1 MLTLYDAAR
10 CPFAARV
17 RIVLAEKDIPYE
29 PVEID
34 LENRPAWL
42 YEKSPVGLVPVLE
55 EDGGFVLA
63 ESRVIM
69 EYIEERFPEP
79 SLMPED
85 PAERALVRLAIER
98 FDDLSAPY
106 YDLRRERSAASAERL
121 DEQLARLDRAL
132 AERPFLSGAEY
143 GLADIAYVPWILRAE
158 SMLDVDIR
166 PHASLAAWRD
176 RLAGRAAIA
185 QEIELLGMVAA
196 ARA

>member
-34 LENRPAWL
+34 LGNRPAWL

-55 EDGGFVLA
+55 EDGFVLA

-69 EYIEERFPEP
+69 EYLEERFPEP
-79 SLMPED
+79 ALMPED
-85 PAERALVRLAIER
+85 PAERALVRLAFER
-98 FDDLSAPY
+98 FDDLGAPY
-106 YDLRRERSAASAERL
+106 YEFRRERSAAAAERL

-143 GLADIAYVPWILRAE
+143 GLADVAYVPWILRAE

-176 RLAGRAAIA
+176 RLAERAAIA